1 MSARRMS
8 LSDQVRR
15 AIDAAGATRYAIAK
29 AAGVDHAVMSR
40 FMAGKVGLSTKSL
53 DALAAVLDLNVTARG
68 PAKVLP
74 AAKRGP
80 KSKRKG

>member
-1 MSARRMS
+1 MS

-15 AIDAAGATRYAIAK
+15 AIDAAGVTRYRIAK
-29 AAGVDHAVMSR
+29 TAGVDHAVMSR

-53 DALAAVLDLNVTARG
+53 DALAAVLGLDVVARG

-74 AAKRGP
+74 PGRPGRKPKAK
-80 KSKRKG
+80 KGGAS